1 MAFPKQSDVEVPLL
15 QVLGDSGGSAEPNEV
30 YPKVATCFPDL
41 TPEEQDQRL
50 ESSSATRKWWNLVQ
64 WARQDLVQA
73 GEIDGPTRGVWTLTE
88 AGRARLI
95 SSEAQ
100 ADGQVRIQDKIEA
113 AIPDAEARRATL
125 EFLAYAIEN
134 TDDERSD
141 GWCLKEKRRSL
152 SLHTGRL
159 QACRIRPSRL
169 EVSVM
174 GPVSDDTLDALGA
187 DPAAIWDFKAVPGCL
202 VLSFLSDK
210 AGVASEMLK
219 RRFDRFVD
227 EAMARVR
234 TSVGTSDHEP
244 EAVAYIARVIGREL
258 PQPSE
263 AVGDTDVVANDE
275 DDALAFRDPKVR
287 GRAPIFEHGQR
298 TIASLISDIE
308 EEAIALPDL
317 RRPFVWSDTKVRDL
331 LDSLFVGFP
340 VGTLVLWHTSDGREA
355 RRIGE
360 DSDTLRST
368 ALVIDGQQRLTS
380 LYAVLRGAEV
390 INKDGTKRH
399 VSIAFRPRDGRLEVA
414 DAAIRKDPEFLPNI
428 EELWGTRSKT
438 QIKKDLLK
446 TLREKA
452 ETSTIPTKTP
462 STRTWIAPVRLVTT
476 PSQSSLY
483 ARLPPLWR
491 SPMKTLQRSSC
502 ESTVRARA
510 WVRLI
515 SS

>member
-1 MAFPKQSDVEVPLL
+1 MAFPKQSDIEIPLL
-15 QVLGDSGGSAEPNEV
+15 RALRDTGGSAEPREI
-30 YPKVATCFPDL
+30 YLKVATHFPDL

-73 GEIDGPTRGVWTLTE
+73 DEIDGSTRGVWKLTE
-88 AGRARLI
+88 AGRARL
-95 SSEAQ
+95 SNWEAQ
-100 ADGQVRIQDKIEA
+100 PNAQVRIQGKIEA
-113 AIPDAEARRATL
+113 AVPDGEARRSAL

-134 TDDERSD
+134 ADDERSD
-141 GWCLKEKRRSL
+141 GWCLKETRRGL
-152 SLHTGRL
+152 SLQTGRL
-159 QACRIRPSRL
+159 QACRIRPNRL

-174 GPVSDDTLDALGA
+174 GPVSDDTLDVLGA

-202 VLSFLSDK
+202 VLSFPSDN
-210 AGVASEMLK
+210 ARVASAVLK
-219 RRFDRFVD
+219 HPFDRFVD

-234 TSVGTSDHEP
+234 TSVGTSDHEL
-244 EAVAYIARVIGREL
+244 EAVAYIAGVVGREL

-263 AVGDTDVVANDE
+263 AVGDADAVANDE

-308 EEAIALPDL
+308 DEAIALPDL
-317 RRPFVWSDTKVRDL
+317 QRPFVWSDTKVRDL

-340 VGTLVLWHTSDGREA
+340 VGTLVLWHTADGREA
-355 RRIGE
+355 RRIGK

-390 INKDGTKRH
+390 TNKDGTKRH
-399 VSIAFRPRDGRLEVA
+399 ISIAFRPRDGRLEVA

-428 EELWGTRSKT
+428 EGEFKGS
-438 QIKKDLLK
+438 
-446 TLREKA
+446 
-452 ETSTIPTKTP
+452 
-462 STRTWIAPVRLVTT
+462 
-476 PSQSSLY
+476 
-483 ARLPPLWR
+483 
-491 SPMKTLQRSSC
+491 MQRD
-502 ESTVRARA
+502 E
-510 WVRLI
+510 
-515 SS
+515 